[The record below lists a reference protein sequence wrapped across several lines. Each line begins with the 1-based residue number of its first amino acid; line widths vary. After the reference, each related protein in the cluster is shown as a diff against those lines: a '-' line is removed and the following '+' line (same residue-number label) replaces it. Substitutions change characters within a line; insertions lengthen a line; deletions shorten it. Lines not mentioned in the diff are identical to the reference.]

1 MSFVARCSLFFVVAL
16 AFGAVQGPA
25 AVRAAPRSSGQALP
39 EKLNELNDQA
49 VADYQAGDFESAKLG
64 LLEAIAIGAKSG
76 LSRDFLMVRSYVNL
90 AAVYVNG
97 FKDVPRGKKALA
109 VAVKIKSDLSLPA
122 AVSTPELRDALTQ
135 VLLGAGLA
143 KPPAPVAPV
152 AVVAPPKKPAAPVES
167 KPKEPPPEPAH
178 GSAKSEGGPD
188 EPDLPASI
196 AQPLYCP
203 NPDEA
208 APGEPVTLRCVT
220 QPSLSVARVLLYYR
234 PVGDEKFA
242 SVSTARSAKGWYTG
256 VVPAEAASGKA
267 IQYYFE
273 ARDATDTASGNSGR
287 SDSPNVILLR
297 GADGASASMSEERA
311 ASAKIEE
318 EDPLKA
324 RAEFRRREQESV
336 GRHRRGPGAFFVGV
350 GGGSGYGWQPGGN
363 RLEYY
368 SDAHI
373 SGGALPS
380 GIAQIVPEIGYQ
392 VSELLALSVLARFQM
407 IPATGTDKRSGA
419 PATGALSLLGRAA
432 FLIGRGNVQGT
443 FSLLA
448 GGGEGFRLTVQ
459 PGGQIKRNDSVLGG
473 PVDAGLG
480 FGVLFHLSNHFA
492 LALDLRALAGFPTF
506 ALVGDGNAGVQVSF

>member
-1 MSFVARCSLFFVVAL
+1 MSFVARWSQFFVVAF
-16 AFGAVQGPA
+16 AFGAVQAPGL
-25 AVRAAPRSSGQALP
+25 VRAAARPSAQALP
-39 EKLNELNDQA
+39 DRLNELNEQA
-49 VADYQAGDFESAKLG
+49 LADYQAGDYESAKLW

-90 AAVYVNG
+90 AAVYING
-97 FKDVPRGKKALA
+97 LKDVPRGKKALA
-109 VAVKIKSDLSLPA
+109 VAVKIKGDLTLPA
-122 AVSTPELRDALTQ
+122 AVSTPELRDALAQ
-135 VLLGAGLA
+135 VLGGSGGA
-143 KPPAPVAPV
+143 KPAPPPV
-152 AVVAPPKKPAAPVES
+152 AVVAPPKKPAAPPPEA
-167 KPKEPPPEPAH
+167 KPKEPPAEPTRS
-178 GSAKSEGGPD
+178 SAKSEGGPE

-220 QPSLSVARVLLYYR
+220 QPGLSVARVLLYYR
-234 PVGDEKFA
+234 PAGDEKFA
-242 SVSTARSAKGWYTG
+242 SASTTRSPKGWYTG

-297 GADGASASMSEERA
+297 GAEAAALSEERA
-311 ASAKIEE
+311 ATAKIEE

-350 GGGSGYGWQPGGN
+350 GAGSGYGWQPGGN

-368 SDAHI
+368 NDAHI

-380 GIAQIVPEIGYQ
+380 GIAQLVPEIGYQ
-392 VSELLALSVLARFQM
+392 LSELVALSVLARFQL
-407 IPATGTDKRSGA
+407 IPASGTDKRSGA
-419 PATGALSLLGRAA
+419 PATGALSVLGRAA
-432 FLIGRGNVQGT
+432 FLLGRGNVQGT
-443 FSLLA
+443 FSLFA

-473 PVDAGLG
+473 PVDAGV
-480 FGVLFHLSNHFA
+480 GVGLLVHLSSHFA
-492 LALDLRALAGFPTF
+492 LAFDVRGLAGFPTF
-506 ALVGDGNAGVQVSF
+506 AMVGDGNAGVQVSF